1 MRRDILM
8 IILILLC
15 CVGYVGCQPEKKQ
28 DLSGSSHKYSLPKAQ
43 ENDAKI
49 VNVKFMDSVSFGFGK
64 IKLGDTIVH
73 AFRFRNIGQKP
84 LIITD
89 ASASCGCTVASYNKL
104 PIPPGMV
111 DSVVAVFISKKGTL
125 GFQNKRITVKYST
138 SFSPLI
144 LTLYGFVK

>member
-1 MRRDILM
+1 M
-8 IILILLC
+8 IIPILLC
-15 CVGYVGCQPEKKQ
+15 GVGYLGCHPEKKQ
-28 DLSGSSHKYSLPKAQ
+28 GISTSGNKYSLPKAR
-43 ENDAKI
+43 ENDIDI
-49 VNVKFMDSVSFGFGK
+49 VNVKFIDSVSFGFGK

-104 PIPPGMV
+104 PIGPGMV
-111 DSVVAVFISKKGTL
+111 DSVVAVFISKKGAL